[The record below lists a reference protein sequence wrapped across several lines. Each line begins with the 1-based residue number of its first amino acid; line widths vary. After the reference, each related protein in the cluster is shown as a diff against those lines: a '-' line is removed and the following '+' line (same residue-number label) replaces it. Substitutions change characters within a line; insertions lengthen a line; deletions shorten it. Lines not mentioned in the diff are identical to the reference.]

1 MKKIGLHGLVM
12 YCYYFFYFNRIVSGF
27 ALLSGCIVI
36 FLYKTYDW
44 RKEIFGPERTE
55 STRQSKASFVKVD
68 DKIEFGT
75 TIIDVNNKEL
85 LKNEM

>member
-1 MKKIGLHGLVM
+1 MDLLCILLL
-12 YCYYFFYFNRIVSGF
+12 YFYFNRIVSGF

-36 FLYKTYDW
+36 FLYRTYDW

-55 STRQSKASFVKVD
+55 STRQSKASFAKVD